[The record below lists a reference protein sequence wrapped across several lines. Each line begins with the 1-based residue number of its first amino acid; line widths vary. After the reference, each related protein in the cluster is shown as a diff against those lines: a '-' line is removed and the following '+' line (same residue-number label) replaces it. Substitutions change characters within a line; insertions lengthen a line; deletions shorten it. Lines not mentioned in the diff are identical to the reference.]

1 MFSPFYSRPY
11 FGVSAEAPA
20 LSVPLQGPEPC
31 WASGAGGLDQ
41 RPWGPGLARQG
52 NITLLWN
59 EVVPSSRCKE
69 MGIYVTV
76 GMVFIFSNFQITFD

>member
-1 MFSPFYSRPY
+1 MAGLPLRLPLF
-11 FGVSAEAPA
+11 A
-20 LSVPLQGPEPC
+20 LSPTFCCCCQG
-31 WASGAGGLDQ
+31 AAARGVDQ
-41 RPWGPGLARQG
+41 KAPRARPHQG

-59 EVVPSSRCKE
+59 EVISSSRCKE

>member
-1 MFSPFYSRPY
+1 MAMLPLLLPLF
-11 FGVSAEAPA
+11 A
-20 LSVPLQGPEPC
+20 LVPHLLLLLPGSSGPRC
-31 WASGAGGLDQ
+31 GSK
-41 RPWGPGLARQG
+41 GPGARPHQG

-59 EVVPSSRCKE
+59 EVISSSRCKE

>member
-1 MFSPFYSRPY
+1 MAVLPLLLLLF
-11 FGVSAEAPA
+11 A
-20 LSVPLQGPEPC
+20 LVPHLLLLLLPGS
-31 WASGAGGLDQ
+31 SGLRCGSK
-41 RPWGPGLARQG
+41 GPGARPHQG

-59 EVVPSSRCKE
+59 EVISSSRCKE